1 VSATHV
7 ISTAGHVDHG
17 KSTLVTALTGT
28 NPDRFAEEQDRG
40 LTIDL
45 GFASTAL
52 PSGRTVAIIDVP
64 GHVRFLKNMLAGV
77 GAVDACMFIVSAV
90 EGWMP
95 QSEEHLRILELL
107 GVRHG
112 LIALTQI
119 DLVDDET
126 RELAELDVAEHVEA
140 SFLDGAQV
148 IGVDSIRG
156 TGLDELR
163 AALDQVLDA
172 TPEAADL
179 GRPRLWIDRS
189 FAAKGS
195 GTVVT
200 GTLLGGSLAVDDEL
214 QVQPMGHIVRV
225 RAIQSLHA
233 SLGSVGPG
241 SRVALNLGGIGHDE
255 VGRGDVI
262 VRAEQWHHS
271 SVFDASLAVLHDLDH
286 PVSRRGAHVVY
297 LGSGEHPAN
306 LRVLGP
312 SELAPGDEGFVRLR
326 LKAAY
331 PMLPG
336 DRFVLRESG
345 RSETIGGGEILDI
358 DPTTRASVAAP
369 DRSVDRVIAERGW
382 VEADHLALLTGEQRE
397 PTLGS
402 WVIEPAV
409 LERDRA
415 ALAETVA
422 DAVGLGLPL
431 AELDERQRALLDT
444 LDDVTVDGTH
454 VRAIDAVDR
463 LQDHPFLAALRSKPF
478 APPSADGHDRG
489 EVRELVRRG
498 LVVQSDGVFFATD
511 AIESAAQSI
520 AQLLRDQPDGV
531 TVSDV
536 RTAWDT
542 SRKYA
547 LPLLA
552 HLDGTGVTRRRDDV
566 RIAGPRLPE
575 IDS

>member
-1 VSATHV
+1 MSASHV

-28 NPDRFAEEQDRG
+28 NPDRFDEERERG

-45 GFASTAL
+45 GFASTNL

-77 GAVDACMFIVSAV
+77 GAVDACMFVVSAV
-90 EGWMP
+90 ESWMP

-107 GVRHG
+107 NVEHG
-112 LIALTQI
+112 IVALTQK
-119 DLVDDET
+119 DLVDAET
-126 RELAELDVAEHVEA
+126 LELAELDVAEHLEGT
-140 SFLDGAQV
+140 FLADAPIV
-148 IGVDSIRG
+148 SVDSISG
-156 TGLDELR
+156 AGLDDLR

-172 TPEAADL
+172 TPQAEDL
-179 GRPRLWIDRS
+179 DRPRLWIDRS

-200 GTLLGGSLAVDDEL
+200 GTLTGGSLPVDDEL
-214 QVQPMGHIVRV
+214 IVEPGARSVRV

-233 SLGSVGPG
+233 SLDTVTPG
-241 SRVALNLGGIGHDE
+241 NRVALNLGGVSHDE
-255 VGRGDVI
+255 VRRGDVI
-262 VRAEQWHHS
+262 VRAGQWFS
-271 SVFDASLAVLHDLDH
+271 SAVFDARLSVLDDLDH
-286 PVSRRGAHVVY
+286 SVSRRGAHVVY
-297 LGSGEHPAN
+297 LGSGEHPAH

-312 SELAPGDEGFVRLR
+312 DEIVPGTEGSVRLR
-326 LKAAY
+326 LGAPY

-358 DPTTRASVAAP
+358 EPVTRASQAAP

-382 VEADHLALLTGEQRE
+382 VDLEHLELLTGERRE
-397 PTLGS
+397 PNVGT
-402 WVIEPAV
+402 WIVEPSV
-409 LERDRA
+409 LEADLA
-415 ALAETVA
+415 ALAERIDA
-422 DAVGLGLPL
+422 AVGLGLPL
-431 AELDERQRALLDT
+431 AELNERDRAMLGLLE
-444 LDDVTVDGTH
+444 DVGVDGTH
-454 VRAIDAVDR
+454 VRKVDAVDKLR
-463 LQDHPFLAALRSKPF
+463 DHPFLAALRESPF
-478 APPSADGHDRG
+478 EPPGPDRYDRG

-498 LVVQSDGVFFATD
+498 LVVQSDGIFFAAE
-511 AIESAAQSI
+511 AIEAAALAI
-520 AQLLRDQPDGV
+520 ATLLQGQPDGV

-536 RTAWDT
+536 RTAWNT

-552 HLDGTGVTRRRDDV
+552 HLDGTGVTRRREDV
-566 RIAGPRLPE
+566 RIGGPRLPSV
-575 IDS
+575 D

>member
-1 VSATHV
+1 MSASHV

-28 NPDRFAEEQDRG
+28 NPDRFDEERERG

-45 GFASTAL
+45 GFASTNL

-77 GAVDACMFIVSAV
+77 GAVDACMFVVSAV
-90 EGWMP
+90 ESWMP

-107 GVRHG
+107 NVEHG
-112 LIALTQI
+112 IVALTQK
-119 DLVDDET
+119 DLVDAET
-126 RELAELDVAEHVEA
+126 LELAELDVAEHLEGT
-140 SFLDGAQV
+140 FLADAPIV
-148 IGVDSIRG
+148 PVDSISG
-156 TGLDELR
+156 AGLDDLR

-172 TPEAADL
+172 TPQAEDL

-200 GTLLGGSLAVDDEL
+200 GTLTGGSLSVDDEL
-214 QVQPMGHIVRV
+214 IVEPGARSVRV

-233 SLGSVGPG
+233 SLDTVTPG
-241 SRVALNLGGIGHDE
+241 NRVALNLGGVSHDE
-255 VGRGDVI
+255 VRRGDVI
-262 VRAEQWHHS
+262 VRAGQWFS
-271 SVFDASLAVLHDLDH
+271 SAVFDARLSVLDDLDH
-286 PVSRRGAHVVY
+286 SVSRRGAHVVY
-297 LGSGEHPAN
+297 LGSGEHPAH

-312 SELAPGDEGFVRLR
+312 DEIVPGTEGSVRLR
-326 LKAAY
+326 LGAPY

-358 DPTTRASVAAP
+358 EPVTRASQAAP

-382 VEADHLALLTGEQRE
+382 VDLEHLELLTGERRE
-397 PTLGS
+397 PNVGN
-402 WVIEPAV
+402 WIVEPSV
-409 LERDRA
+409 LEADLA
-415 ALAETVA
+415 ALAERI
-422 DAVGLGLPL
+422 DAAEGLGLPL
-431 AELDERQRALLDT
+431 AELNERDRAMLDLLE
-444 LDDVTVDGTH
+444 DVGVDGTH
-454 VRAIDAVDR
+454 VRKVDAVDKLR
-463 LQDHPFLAALRSKPF
+463 DHPFLAALRESPF
-478 APPSADGHDRG
+478 EPPGPDRYDRG

-498 LVVQSDGVFFATD
+498 LVVQSDGIFFAAE
-511 AIESAAQSI
+511 AIEAAALAI
-520 AQLLRDQPDGV
+520 ATLLQGQPDGV

-536 RTAWDT
+536 RTAWNT

-552 HLDGTGVTRRRDDV
+552 HLDGTGVTRRREDV
-566 RIAGPRLPE
+566 RIGGPRLPSV
-575 IDS
+575 D